1 VSAEPFTAFAFAVE
15 LRLPGSDK
23 PLCEAAFAECE
34 GLELRRAI
42 TTARDGGDG
51 SVRLLPGA
59 ESFGNVTLRRGMTS
73 GFDLWDWWERVR
85 RDPKLRATCDVIVL
99 SPDLASERVRF
110 RLHRCLPARIAGPA
124 LDAAKNEVAIETLE
138 IACEGVEIVGPGDE
152 PRALPEPVA
161 RAELRELD
169 ASFEREINK
178 ARRVTVQFNPSE
190 LRTWISHEL
199 GSTMRLELQLT
210 FDVDAP
216 TPARGRPPDDV
227 RRLTEKVAYF
237 ATPRPAR
244 RGGDDARRPAVRL
257 AWGSF
262 RFDGYVESLEETL
275 EAFTPDGRPRRATL
289 ALALGRQQI
298 APTPSASASGPRSRS
313 PGRR

>member
-23 PLCEAAFAECE
+23 PLCEAAFADCE

-42 TTARDGGDG
+42 TTACDGGDG
-51 SVRLLPGA
+51 GVRLLPGA
-59 ESFGNVTLRRGMTS
+59 ESFGTVTLRRGMTS
-73 GFDLWDWWERVR
+73 SFDLWDWWERVR

-110 RLHRCLPARIAGPA
+110 RLHRCLPVRIAGPA
-124 LDAAKNEVAIETLE
+124 LDATKNEVAIETLE
-138 IACEGVEIVGPGDE
+138 IACEGVEIVGHGGK
-152 PRALPEPVA
+152 PRATPEPVA
-161 RAELRELD
+161 RAQLRELD
-169 ASFEREINK
+169 ATFEREINK
-178 ARRVTVQFNPSE
+178 TRWVTVQFNPHE

-199 GSTMRLELQLT
+199 GPTMRLELALT

-244 RGGDDARRPAVRL
+244 RGGGSAAARRPAVRL

-262 RFDGYVESLEETL
+262 QFDGYVESLEETL
-275 EAFTPDGRPRRATL
+275 EAFSPDGRPLRATL
-289 ALALGRQQI
+289 ALALEREQI
-298 APTPSASASGPRSRS
+298 VPYAFGES
-313 PGRR
+313 